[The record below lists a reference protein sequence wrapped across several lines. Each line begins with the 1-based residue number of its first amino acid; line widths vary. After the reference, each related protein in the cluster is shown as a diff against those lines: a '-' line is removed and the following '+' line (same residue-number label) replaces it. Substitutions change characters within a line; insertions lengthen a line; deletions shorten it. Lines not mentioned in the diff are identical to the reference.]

1 MPYKPPLSRVKLAF
15 RNTVADQVQEFKDN
29 NRLTGEELCP
39 ITGQKLNPATAQA
52 DHFPKSFASI
62 LAGFLEH
69 EKLRVEAVA
78 ITSLRVKGRLVLQ
91 SCSLAERWKTWH
103 KEHSTFRWTSA
114 YGNKKQ
120 SDMGFRSRK
129 KAKVQ

>member
-29 NRLTGEELCP
+29 KRLTGEELCP

-78 ITSLRVKGRLVLQ
+78 ITSLTSQGTSGTSILQ
-91 SCSLAERWKTWH
+91 SSGKVENLAQGALYIPVDISIWE
-103 KEHSTFRWTSA
+103 
-114 YGNKKQ
+114 
-120 SDMGFRSRK
+120 
-129 KAKVQ
+129 